1 MLVCVFKCCIIISAS
16 QPPALKIMNNFLSPS
31 KTEELS
37 EHDTSFYDKKK
48 KREAGRTVSLCAD
61 GCARLAAQSA
71 YLIGSFR
78 LVAALFSLRWGRRGA
93 MLG

>member
-1 MLVCVFKCCIIISAS
+1 
-16 QPPALKIMNNFLSPS
+16 MNNFLSPS

-37 EHDTSFYDKKK
+37 EHDTSFSEEKERRARLLD
-48 KREAGRTVSLCAD
+48 GRDCVSLRAD

-71 YLIGSFR
+71 YLIGSGR
-78 LVAALFSLRWGRRGA
+78 LVAPLFSLSWGRRGA